1 MTYFCQNTASMK
13 FTRLN
18 EFFKEM
24 LRNKFAVTF
33 LAFIIW
39 LAFFDRDN
47 WVTRVDNIHKLEE
60 VKKEK
65 EVYLKKIEEDKILIK
80 QIQDPKYLEKFARE
94 EYFMKKDNEEIY
106 IVVEE

>member
-1 MTYFCQNTASMK
+1 MK
-13 FTRLN
+13 FSRLN

-33 LAFIIW
+33 LAFVIW
-39 LAFFDRDN
+39 LAFFDRDS
-47 WVTRVDNIHKLEE
+47 WVSRVDHIHQLQE

-65 EVYLKKIEEDKILIK
+65 EVYLNKIEEDKILIE